1 MNSGEGTP
9 LINHRGDGDSVIDSN
24 LSRVYG
30 NSNPTEMRGKSMT
43 HLHSNYILIDKGQ
56 WSLGVNNI
64 ITII

>member
-30 NSNPTEMRGKSMT
+30 NSNPADMRGMLMT
-43 HLHSNYILIDKGQ
+43 HSHSNYIYLTKMYEVI
-56 WSLGVNNI
+56 
-64 ITII
+64 